1 MKIRGRAIKR
11 QGYIWLFLT
20 ILIFGLITT
29 FSLYRYQSA
38 SLLTAPD
45 LQALTIETSPA
56 QPLAWPAYGQAA
68 VATKEYGV
76 LAAWGDEGPQPTASA
91 AKLITVL
98 AIMRQK
104 PFSDERGATI
114 TFAQADAMSYQS
126 YLAGNG
132 SVVPV
137 TTGLVWT
144 QYQALQAIL
153 LGSANNV
160 SDSMAIWA
168 FGSLDA
174 YRQYAQQMVQDF
186 GMKDTTI
193 GSDASGYS
201 PTTTST
207 AHDLALLATKVL
219 EEPVLREIVGQS
231 QVALPGAGSIE
242 NTNRLLAD
250 TEILGMKTGWIP
262 AAGGVFV
269 LAGRQ
274 TEGQHRHEV
283 ITVVMGA
290 PGGASQ
296 TAQQAAYAL
305 YQSAKSNFSYQEVIT
320 KGQQVGAYRAAWSN
334 QSVPIVAKKA
344 VGTFVW
350 KGVAAKVQLQAKQLS
365 PNVQGEVGSAKV
377 AVGAWSMSVPLG
389 IDQPIAEPSWWW
401 RVAQRN

>member
-104 PFSDERGATI
+104 PFSDGRGATI
-114 TFAQADAMSYQS
+114 TFTQADAMSYQS

-231 QVALPGAGSIE
+231 QVVLPGAGSIE

-250 TEILGMKTGWIP
+250 TEVLGMKTGWIP

-296 TAQQAAYAL
+296 TAQQAAYVL
-305 YQSAKSNFSYQEVIT
+305 YQSAKSNFSYQEVIM
-320 KGQQVGAYRAAWSN
+320 KGQQVGAYHPAWSS
-334 QSVPIVAKKA
+334 QSVAIIAKDA
-344 VGTFVW
+344 VGTFV
-350 KGVAAKVQLQAKQLS
+350 
-365 PNVQGEVGSAKV
+365 
-377 AVGAWSMSVPLG
+377 
-389 IDQPIAEPSWWW
+389 
-401 RVAQRN
+401 

>member
-1 MKIRGRAIKR
+1 MKIWGRVAKR
-11 QGYIWLFLT
+11 QGYGWLFLAVF
-20 ILIFGLITT
+20 ILGLITT

-45 LQALTIETSPA
+45 LQALKFETSPA

-104 PFSDERGATI
+104 PFSDGRGATI
-114 TFAQADAMSYQS
+114 TFTQADAMSYQS

-160 SDSMAIWA
+160 SDSMAIWT

-250 TEILGMKTGWIP
+250 TEVLGMKTGWIP

-274 TEGQHRHEV
+274 TEGQYHHEV
-283 ITVVMGA
+283 ITVVIGA

-305 YQSAKSNFSYQEVIT
+305 YQSSKGNFSYQDVIT
-320 KGQQVGAYRAAWSN
+320 KGQQVGTYHPAWSS
-334 QSVPIVAKKA
+334 QSVAIIAKDA

-350 KGVAAKVQLQAKQLS
+350 RGMTAKVQLQAKQLS
-365 PNVQGEVGSAKV
+365 PNFQGEVGSAEV
-377 AVGAWSMSVPLG
+377 TLGAWSMSMPLG